1 MSIRRISFSLLI
13 GAFALHAQETRGTI
27 LGRVTD
33 ASGAVIAGASVRA
46 TNRATDVSVT
56 VRTNEAGNFTIPYLI
71 AGDYT
76 VESELTGFKKTVRDN
91 IQVRVNDTVEVNLE
105 LQGW

>member
-1 MSIRRISFSLLI
+1 M
-13 GAFALHAQETRGTI
+13 
-27 LGRVTD
+27 
-33 ASGAVIAGASVRA
+33 
-46 TNRATDVSVT
+46 SVT

-105 LQGW
+105 LQVGSTSESVEVSAETPLLTRFSTVVASNEPNRWLHGFYLDEPEEWDDPYRFFRW